1 MTDFFQSADTW
12 MFYAINH
19 GMSNPFFD
27 WLMPVITDRTTWFP
41 VWGVVVLALVIYYL
55 RQKRYQGLWS
65 LLLIAVIITA
75 SDQISSSLIKP
86 SVERIRPS
94 NALEDVN
101 LLVPRTKSY
110 SFPSSHA
117 TNFFAAAAFFT
128 WLVPRGW
135 VWYFLIA
142 MIVSL
147 SRTYVGV
154 HYPGD
159 LLGGAVIGVITA
171 VSVVAGYRFLEKKY
185 KWSSIV
191 IK

>member
-1 MTDFFQSADTW
+1 

-27 WLMPVITDRTTWFP
+27 WLMPLITDRTTWFP
-41 VWGVVVLALVIYYL
+41 VWALVVVALVVVYV
-55 RQKRYQGLWS
+55 RQKLYHGLWS

-75 SDQISSSLIKP
+75 GDQVSSSLIKP
-86 SVERIRPS
+86 TVERIRPS

-135 VWYFLIA
+135 IFYFLIA
-142 MIVSL
+142 MTVSL

-159 LLGGAVIGVITA
+159 LLGGAVLGVAAA
-171 VSVVAGYRFLEKKY
+171 VTVIAGYRVLEKRFN
-185 KWSSIV
+185 WPSII